1 MVNAYIMI
9 WLIYCDG
16 IEATVL
22 IVEQLEFIYQL
33 CFFDNKYIFPD
44 RIHVY

>member
-22 IVEQLEFIYQL
+22 IVEQLEFIPIM
-33 CFFDNKYIFPD
+33 FFW
-44 RIHVY
+44 